1 MYLLMMNTW
10 TENTWTE
17 NVRYLVKTAKGDKKI
32 GLARG

>member
-17 NVRYLVKTAKGDKKI
+17 NVRYLVKTAKGDI